1 MSLVRSRR
9 RTPSTPRI
17 ASAIRSMTSP
27 RRPSLTFGTHST
39 SRGIRERLAQ
49 PRRHPYDG
57 RTGRVRLSLSFALL
71 QFNPSSVVVM
81 DVEARIRSLNPNAE
95 RLPSTTE
102 ARAVGRPYTDV
113 FGPSLSQ
120 RVFSLFLK
128 SGKSSEVKATG
139 APLPAGRRANLRATA
154 GPLRDESGNATGIV
168 FVADEDA
175 SSPRLEALA
184 EREARLRGALKR
196 YLGDTVADMV
206 DARPS
211 FVDVGGQTQ
220 IVSVLHADVRG
231 YTQLAEDL
239 APEKVASLLLRYHGV
254 ASKALR
260 DSGAVI
266 DRFAGDA
273 ILALWNAPEPQVGHA
288 RLALHGALALQ
299 GAAREAGRDLGYGVG
314 VHTGEAMV
322 GNLGSS
328 EYQNFTAIGD
338 TVNVAAR
345 LQGHAKAGEV
355 ICSAAALAAAGPGV
369 RATALGPLELKG
381 RRAAVESYRVE
392 GVS

>member
-1 MSLVRSRR
+1 V
-9 RTPSTPRI
+9 
-17 ASAIRSMTSP
+17 
-27 RRPSLTFGTHST
+27 
-39 SRGIRERLAQ
+39 
-49 PRRHPYDG
+49 
-57 RTGRVRLSLSFALL
+57 SLSFALL

-81 DVEARIRSLNPNAE
+81 DVEGRIRSLNPNAE
-95 RLPSTTE
+95 RLLSTTE

-128 SGKSSEVKATG
+128 SGKSNEVKAIEAT
-139 APLPAGRRANLRATA
+139 LPDGRRAKLRATA
-154 GPLRDESGNATGIV
+154 GPLRDDGGNVSGIV
-168 FVADEDA
+168 FVADEDTSA
-175 SSPRLEALA
+175 PRLERLA

-211 FVDVGGQTQ
+211 FIDVGGQTQ
-220 IVSVLHADVRG
+220 TVTVLHADVRG
-231 YTQLAEDL
+231 YTTLAEEL
-239 APEKVASLLLRYHGV
+239 TPEKVVSLLLRYHGA
-254 ASKALR
+254 ASKAIR
-260 DSGAVI
+260 AAGGCI

-273 ILALWNAPEPQVGHA
+273 ILALWNAPEPQEGHV
-288 RLALHGALALQ
+288 RLALEGALALQ
-299 GAAREAGRDLGYGVG
+299 AAAREAGTELGYGVG

-355 ICSAAALAAAGPGV
+355 ICSAAVLTAAGSAV
-369 RATALGPLELKG
+369 RATPLGSLELKG
-381 RRAAVESYRVE
+381 RRSPIDAFRVE
-392 GVS
+392 GAA